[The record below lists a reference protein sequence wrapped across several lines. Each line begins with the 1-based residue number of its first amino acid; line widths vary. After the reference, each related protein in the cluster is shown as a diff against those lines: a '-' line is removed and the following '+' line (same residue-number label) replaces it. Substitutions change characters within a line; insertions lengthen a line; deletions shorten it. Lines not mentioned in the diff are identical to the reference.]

1 VNADPPAADTSGAE
15 GSYVQDADRMCFTCN
30 QDGKEARM
38 KKAFAVV
45 IVGLVLA
52 GCGSSAPNNPVG
64 PAGTPAATPA
74 GTGTTWTIVGTSITG
89 KTFSFPQA
97 LAQAL
102 SCPVTS
108 PPQGN
113 GIPSFAKAGLYCT
126 LNGNDPVMVVTFAT
140 QAAEQQ
146 EFAAYQSSDACMLV
160 GPGWIVWD
168 TQPNGTPPC
177 DQAAALIG
185 GTRADLL
192 P

>member
-1 VNADPPAADTSGAE
+1 
-15 GSYVQDADRMCFTCN
+15 
-30 QDGKEARM
+30 M
-38 KKAFAVV
+38 KKTFAAVMAS
-45 IVGLVLA
+45 LVLA
-52 GCGSSAPNNPVG
+52 GCGSPAPSYHAM
-64 PAGTPAATPA
+64 PAGIPTPTPTATSA
-74 GTGTTWTIVGTSITG
+74 GSGSTWIIVGTSITG
-89 KTFSFPQA
+89 ETFSSPQA
-97 LAQAL
+97 LAQTL

-108 PPQGN
+108 PPEGN

-126 LNGNDPVMVVTFAT
+126 LNGSDPVMVVTFAT

-168 TQPNGTPPC
+168 TQANGIPPC
-177 DQAAALIG
+177 DQATALIG